1 MWLDESCIFGAKIL
15 ANSKRNPHDPPQEDR
30 EQVVGI
36 PTQGSCDD
44 ELMTTKQLMSFLNL
58 SRTKIWESVQYEGL
72 PAFKI
77 GGDYRYRKSEV
88 LQWLE
93 RFRVQSER
101 QRVKKS

>member
-1 MWLDESCIFGAKIL
+1 MVGKSIFLGASIL
-15 ANSKRNPHDPPQEDR
+15 VNSKRNPHDQPQIDPQ
-30 EQVVGI
+30 QVGGI
-36 PTQGSCDD
+36 PAQDSCAD